1 MTGPGP
7 ADQNGGQEGRRIRVL
22 AADDQRVVREGLAML
37 LGLLPDVEVV
47 GTAADGDE
55 AVALATATQ
64 PDVVLMDLRMPHLD
78 GAAATRRLRERCPD
92 VRVIV
97 LTTYADDRSVIDA
110 LRAGARGYLTKDAGA
125 EEIRRALHD
134 VTSGRAVIDPAVQGH
149 LVDAIAAPGEA
160 PTAPAASTVP
170 AAPTVPAGTVPASTV
185 SAGPGA
191 LTSPVTDP
199 TPDPQV
205 LAANLGVTPR
215 EGEVLALIAEGL
227 SNVEIAGRLVV
238 SEATVKSHVNHLLAK
253 IGVRRRAQAV
263 SVAYQHG
270 LTPPGPPR

>member
-1 MTGPGP
+1 
-7 ADQNGGQEGRRIRVL
+7 
-22 AADDQRVVREGLAML
+22 ML
-37 LGLLPDVEVV
+37 LSLLPDVEVV
-47 GTAADGDE
+47 GTAADGEE
-55 AVALATATQ
+55 AVRLATATQ

-134 VTSGRAVIDPAVQGH
+134 VTSGRAVIDPAVQAH
-149 LVDAIAAPGEA
+149 LVDAIAAPGNA
-160 PTAPAASTVP
+160 PTAAPPASASTVP
-170 AAPTVPAGTVPASTV
+170 ASTAPVGPGP
-185 SAGPGA
+185 AGPGA
-191 LTSPVTDP
+191 LTSPAADP
-199 TPDPQV
+199 LPDPQV
-205 LAANLGVTPR
+205 LAANLGLTPR

-227 SNVEIAGRLVV
+227 SNLEIAGRLVV

-253 IGVRRRAQAV
+253 IGVRGRAQAV

-270 LTPPGPPR
+270 LTPPGPSR

>member
-1 MTGPGP
+1 MTGHGP

-47 GTAADGDE
+47 GTAADGEE

-205 LAANLGVTPR
+205 LAANLGLTPR